1 MNSFFV
7 SKVIELLTSY
17 PPMSQRVSTDFLSV
31 LVKCSGDVLD
41 LVGCASGTMIA
52 FILPSLLSFRI
63 EGYSHMAMLIF
74 LVGGAVG
81 TVGTFFSL
89 KQLWSDIGI

>member
-1 MNSFFV
+1 
-7 SKVIELLTSY
+7 
-17 PPMSQRVSTDFLSV
+17 
-31 LVKCSGDVLD
+31 
-41 LVGCASGTMIA
+41 MIA